1 MKKMKE
7 QISPKKVLLIFTG
20 IFVIAI
26 LCAACIPL
34 ADAVMTEDG
43 RHAIIEKTENSGS
56 IKYIIFYF
64 LQIVQIVVV
73 FIPGGP
79 IPLIGSMLFGEWMTL
94 ILSAA
99 GCLAGTAIVYFIVKS
114 AGMRVVN
121 IFVSEEK
128 LRSYGF
134 MQNTRRMEIIIFLVF
149 LCPGL
154 PKDALTY
161 IAALTPIKPWR
172 LFLITTIGR
181 LPSLAATI
189 WLGGGISDGN
199 ITLVIILAAITICAA
214 AVGFIIKRKIECKNN
229 IEQKE

>member
-1 MKKMKE
+1 MNAIGRIGIIMPEITDPLDYDVIRGVYSQAKE
-7 QISPKKVLLIFTG
+7 LGYDVLIFTG
-20 IFVIAI
+20 IFVVAI

-128 LRSYGF
+128 FRSYGF
-134 MQNTRRMEIIIFLVF
+134 EI
-149 LCPGL
+149 
-154 PKDALTY
+154 
-161 IAALTPIKPWR
+161 
-172 LFLITTIGR
+172 
-181 LPSLAATI
+181 PS
-189 WLGGGISDGN
+189 
-199 ITLVIILAAITICAA
+199 
-214 AVGFIIKRKIECKNN
+214 
-229 IEQKE
+229 